1 MKYWAAALALLVSG
15 AAAAQPVPTTAP
27 VQDWSNIETVV
38 VTAHPG
44 PALWHISRNGSD
56 VWILGTVS
64 PMPKSLEW
72 NQKPL
77 TDIITGARMVYL
89 PPRLT
94 AGFFETSWF
103 LLTGMHKIKQPD
115 GQTFRASLPPDLRT
129 RYENWMAK
137 LEKKADE
144 DDKYLA
150 AIAALDLENSFRSSA
165 ALDGK
170 DAGPTIERIAGH
182 VDADTKPL
190 AVYEALPI
198 ADEIETMSPQT
209 QQQCMKDALDDLDVQ
224 SVNAQLAAQAWA
236 TGDLAG
242 VKAHYSEAKLNGCFE
257 QTRTFAAAR
266 DQIVG
271 LAMNAVNESLSKPG
285 KNLIVMDM
293 GYLLRNN
300 GLLDRLAARGITV
313 EGPAN

>member
-1 MKYWAAALALLVSG
+1 MKHWIVAAALLLSG
-15 AAAAQPVPTTAP
+15 SAAAQSVPPTAP

-38 VTAHPG
+38 VTADPG

-64 PMPKSLEW
+64 PMPKTLDW
-72 NQKPL
+72 NQRPL

-103 LLTGMHKIKQPD
+103 LITGMHKIKQQD
-115 GQTFRASLPPDLRT
+115 GQTLRASLPGDLRA
-129 RYENWMAK
+129 RYESWMTK
-137 LEKKADE
+137 LNKKVDAD
-144 DDKYLA
+144 DDYLA
-150 AIAALDLENSFRSSA
+150 AIAALDLENTFRSASH
-165 ALDGK
+165 LDGK
-170 DAGPTIERIAGH
+170 DAGVLVERIADH
-182 VDADTKPL
+182 ADAKAKPL

-198 ADEIETMSPQT
+198 ADEIETMSAQT
-209 QQQCMKDALDDLDVQ
+209 QQRCMKDALDDIDVQ
-224 SVNAQLAAQAWA
+224 SANAQLAAQAWA
-236 TGDLAG
+236 KGDLAG
-242 VKAHYSEAKLNGCFE
+242 IKAHYSEAKLNNCFE
-257 QTRTFAAAR
+257 QTKTFASAR

-271 LAMNAVNESLSKPG
+271 LAMNAVNESLRQPG
-285 KNLIVMDM
+285 KNLIVMDI

-300 GLLDRLAARGITV
+300 GLLDRLAAQGITV